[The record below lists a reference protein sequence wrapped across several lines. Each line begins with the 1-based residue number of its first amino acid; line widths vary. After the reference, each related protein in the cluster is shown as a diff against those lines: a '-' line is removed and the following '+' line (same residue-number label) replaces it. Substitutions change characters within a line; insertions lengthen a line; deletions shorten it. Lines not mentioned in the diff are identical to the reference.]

1 MVSEQE
7 GLERYLKVLNEQ
19 LDRKRGT
26 EDFKQLQEL
35 FESAEFLE
43 MLRTQRLDT
52 LLEAA
57 RKKKA
62 NNRAVVNY
70 LIEALKKCLQGED
83 AGNEN
88 MEYLYFYFK
97 RQITRKDNCVLLL
110 LMTGVVIASIIGC
123 ACSQWYRVDSILL
136 KKAPARQEVCEE
148 LEWQYGIETSPEEIE
163 VSCGFNTDRYTN
175 KKYPKMVIYTMPV
188 TIRNMEVSLTAT
200 WVPGRE
206 IYSDYATQ
214 YMRQCLI
221 ANSITVSEYE
231 NDPEPS
237 YGLDAGI
244 HNEKDKEQFEQQFI
258 KAVREAYED
267 EKVQKGDF
275 TFRINLGVNDLDE
288 IVYVHIYHDDPEEDL
303 EEFSAD
309 LEEAFGKAIAFQS
322 LFE

>member
-7 GLERYLKVLNEQ
+7 RLERYLKILNEQ

-26 EDFKQLQEL
+26 EDLKQLQDL
-35 FESAEFLE
+35 FESEEFLE

-52 LLEAA
+52 FLEAA
-57 RKKKA
+57 GKKKA

-88 MEYLYFYFK
+88 MEYLYFYLK
-97 RQITRKDNCVLLL
+97 RQITRKDNCVLFL
-110 LMTGVVIASIIGC
+110 LMT
-123 ACSQWYRVDSILL
+123 
-136 KKAPARQEVCEE
+136 ARQEVCAE

-163 VSCGFNTDRYTN
+163 VSCGFNTDGYTN
-175 KKYPKMVIYTMPV
+175 KKYPKMVIYTIPV
-188 TIRNMEVSLTAT
+188 TIHNMEVSLTAT

-206 IYSDYATQ
+206 IYSDYVSQ

-231 NDPEPS
+231 NDPNPS
-237 YGLDAGI
+237 YRLDAGI